1 MIDISEEIL
10 PLSAWAK
17 QLPRRRQGRP
27 MNPAT
32 LYRWAK
38 QGLNGVRLEVI
49 QIGGSTCTSKSA
61 LQTFFNALTAAE
73 NRNDVAELDLVEE
86 QRVN

>member
-17 QLPRRRQGRP
+17 RLPRRRQGRP
-27 MNPAT
+27 VNPAT
-32 LYRWAK
+32 LYRWAN
-38 QGLNGVRLEVI
+38 QGLKGVRLEVI

-61 LQTFFNALTAAE
+61 LQNFFNALTEAE
-73 NRNDVAELDLVEE
+73 NPDDNAQLDSVDE
-86 QRVN
+86 